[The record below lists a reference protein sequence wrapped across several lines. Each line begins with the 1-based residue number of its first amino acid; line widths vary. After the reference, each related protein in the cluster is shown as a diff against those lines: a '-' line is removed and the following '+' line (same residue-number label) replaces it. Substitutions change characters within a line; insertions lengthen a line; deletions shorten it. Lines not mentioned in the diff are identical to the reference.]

1 MPVDA
6 GLIAIGLAGFIAL
19 ERIAQ
24 ILFGRVRESDCMSL
38 HVRNDPPTP
47 EEVEVGPTLGAGLGR
62 RVANQRI

>member
-24 ILFGRVRESDCMSL
+24 ILFGRVRQSDCMSL

-47 EEVEVGPTLGAGLGR
+47 EDIEVGPVIGLGQR
-62 RVANQRI
+62 QVTNQRI

>member
-24 ILFGRVRESDCMSL
+24 ILFGRVRESDCMSV
-38 HVRNDPPTP
+38 HVRNDPSP
-47 EEVEVGPTLGAGLGR
+47 EEIEIGPTLGLGQR
-62 RVANQRI
+62 RVANQSI